1 MSQSLV
7 LVEQTIGTDHVRRII
22 LGHGTLAS
30 SRLFIYLFMLCFVFY
45 IGLLVWYM
53 GVKWLLFTF
62 SNFYMSYLCNKTWV
76 VLANL

>member
-53 GVKWLLFTF
+53 GVKWLLFLRFPT
-62 SNFYMSYLCNKTWV
+62 STCHIYATKLGLY
-76 VLANL
+76 